1 MDNILENLNYF
12 SEVTQRT
19 LSAFHI
25 SGTDDTLISEIDDIK
40 RFITKSKIKKLV
52 KVEKLSSNNFKRY
65 FSDDSYDIVNEENI
79 MTPAYYQTKDY
90 EIIEKALSQ
99 TITPVSSIKLDN
111 NIMLIKNKKI
121 EKPSEIIFFM

>member
-1 MDNILENLNYF
+1 MDSILENLNYF

-25 SGTDDTLISEIDDIK
+25 SGTEDDLTSEIDDIK
-40 RFITKSKIKKLV
+40 RFITKSKVKKLI
-52 KVEKLSSNNFKRY
+52 KVENLSNNKFKRY
-65 FSDDSYDIVNEENI
+65 FSDNSTDIVNEENI
-79 MTPAYYQTKDY
+79 MSPAYYQTKDY

-99 TITPVSSIKLDN
+99 TITPVSSIKLNN
-111 NIMLIKNKKI
+111 NIMLTRNKKI

>member
-25 SGTDDTLISEIDDIK
+25 SGTDDNLISEIDDIK
-40 RFITKSKIKKLV
+40 RFVSKSKLKKLI
-52 KVEKLSSNNFKRY
+52 KIEKISNNKFKRY
-65 FSDDSYDIVNEENI
+65 FSDNSFDIVDEENI
-79 MTPAYYQTKDY
+79 MSPSYYQTRDY

-99 TITPVSSIKLDN
+99 TVTPISSIKLNN
-111 NIMLIKNKKI
+111 NIILVKDKKI